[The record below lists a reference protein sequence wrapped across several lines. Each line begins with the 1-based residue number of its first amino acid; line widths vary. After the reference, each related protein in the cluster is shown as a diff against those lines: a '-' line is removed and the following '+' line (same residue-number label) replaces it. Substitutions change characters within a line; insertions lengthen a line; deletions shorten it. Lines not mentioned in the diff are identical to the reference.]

1 MPGTY
6 LTGVIYCLLATLSWG
21 AMFQVM
27 AGALT
32 RVDPFSFTSLRY
44 LLAGAVFALVLAMR
58 EGWGSLRCRGENLVP
73 AGLFGTAG
81 FAGFNFLMFLGQE
94 LAGESGP
101 LIASIIAA
109 MMPLLSLVLTWALT
123 RIRPPSHS
131 FGFIL
136 LSLMG
141 VAVVVTNGHLESLLS
156 GSLNLRAD
164 ALMFAGACCWI
175 IYTFGATAYPKWSS
189 LKYTTISVGL
199 SLTSMLA
206 INAVLLMLGVVPVP
220 SAAAIVS
227 VSPHLAYMAFIAAG
241 VGVLSWNIGNKLL
254 TPLNGVLFINLLP
267 VTAFAISAFVGHAPS
282 KTQIFGAAVTCV
294 ALIGNNVFTRYAA
307 RPKGQPA
314 TCEA

>member
-1 MPGTY
+1 
-6 LTGVIYCLLATLSWG
+6 
-21 AMFQVM
+21 
-27 AGALT
+27 
-32 RVDPFSFTSLRY
+32 
-44 LLAGAVFALVLAMR
+44 LAMR

-220 SAAAIVS
+220 SVAAIVS